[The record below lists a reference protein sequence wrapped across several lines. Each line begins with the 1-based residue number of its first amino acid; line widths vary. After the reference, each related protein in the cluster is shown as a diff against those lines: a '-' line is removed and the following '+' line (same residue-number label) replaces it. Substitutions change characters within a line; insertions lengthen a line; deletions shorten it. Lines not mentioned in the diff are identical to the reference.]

1 MKRFWLIGIAAMA
14 GVGFLA
20 GCGARS
26 SVPTEGEF
34 AAMAVPQ
41 FSAKKGLLLP
51 DTTRRALGLK
61 MAEVTER
68 KMASALEVSLRVYQ
82 VAGGV
87 GLASGMVAPEQA
99 KRLQK
104 GQAVEMHIGDKAA
117 AGKVVQ
123 VSDELQR
130 ATGFSEVL
138 VEIPDAG
145 EGLVVGMFVQARV
158 PRESSESVVTIPRA
172 ALLECSEGQF
182 VYTVSGEHLVRT
194 TVKVGASN
202 KDWVE
207 IVDGLYA
214 GDQVVAEPVMSL
226 WLTELA
232 AVKGGQAC
240 CAEPPKGK

>member
-1 MKRFWLIGIAAMA
+1 MKRFWWIGIGALA
-14 GVGFLA
+14 GAGLLA

-26 SVPTEGEF
+26 SVPTEGEP

-51 DTTRRALGLK
+51 DTTRRSLGLK

-68 KMASALEVSLRVYQ
+68 RIASALEVSLRVYR

-87 GLASGMVAPEQA
+87 GLASGMMAPEQA

-104 GQAVEMHIGDKAA
+104 GQAVETRVGDKAVT
-117 AGKVVQ
+117 GKVVR

-130 ATGFSEVL
+130 ATGLAEVL

-145 EGLVVGMFVQARV
+145 EGLVAGGFVQARV
-158 PRESSESVVTIPRA
+158 PGESSESVVTVPRA
-172 ALLECSEGQF
+172 ALLGCSEGQF
-182 VYTVSGEHLVRT
+182 VYSASGEHLVRT

-207 IVDGLYA
+207 IIDGLYA

-240 CAEPPKGK
+240 CIEPPKGK

>member
-1 MKRFWLIGIAAMA
+1 MGL
-14 GVGFLA
+14 LA

-26 SVPTEGEF
+26 SVPAEGES
-34 AAMAVPQ
+34 AAVAVPQ

-51 DTTRRALGLK
+51 DTTRQALGLK

-68 KMASALEVSLRVYQ
+68 KIASALEVSLRVYQ

-104 GQAVEMHIGDKAA
+104 GQAVEIRVGEKAVT
-117 AGKVVQ
+117 GKVVR

-130 ATGFSEVL
+130 GDRTRGSARRNPRGRRGV
-138 VEIPDAG
+138 AG
-145 EGLVVGMFVQARV
+145 GRVRSSPGAGGVGRERGDDPARCIAGMQRGAV
-158 PRESSESVVTIPRA
+158 SSIRSA
-172 ALLECSEGQF
+172 ASIWFG
-182 VYTVSGEHLVRT
+182 R

-207 IVDGLYA
+207 ITDGLYA
-214 GDQVVAEPVMSL
+214 GDQVVAQPVMSL
-226 WLTELA
+226 WMTELA

-240 CAEPPKGK
+240 CVEPPKGK

>member
-1 MKRFWLIGIAAMA
+1 MKRFWWIGIAAAA
-14 GVGFLA
+14 GVGLLA

-26 SVPTEGEF
+26 SVPAEGES
-34 AAMAVPQ
+34 AAVAVPQ

-51 DTTRRALGLK
+51 ETTRRALGLK

-68 KMASALEVSLRVYQ
+68 KIASALEVSLRVYQ

-87 GLASGMVAPEQA
+87 GLASGMVSPEQA

-104 GQAVEMHIGDKAA
+104 GQAVEMRVGDRSVT
-117 AGKVVQ
+117 GKIAR

-130 ATGFSEVL
+130 ATGLAEVL

-145 EGLVVGMFVQARV
+145 EGLPVGAFVQARV
-158 PRESSESVVTIPRA
+158 SRESSESVVTIPRA
-172 ALLECSEGQF
+172 ALLGCSEGQF

-194 TVKVGASN
+194 AVKLGASN

-207 IVDGLYA
+207 IIDGLYA
-214 GDQVVAEPVMSL
+214 GDQVVAQPVMSL

>member
-1 MKRFWLIGIAAMA
+1 MNRLWLIAVAAVA
-14 GVGFLA
+14 GMGLLA

-26 SVPTEGEF
+26 SAPAEGES
-34 AAMAVPQ
+34 AVVAVPQ

-51 DTTRRALGLK
+51 ETTRQALGLK
-61 MAEVTER
+61 MAEVAER
-68 KMASALEVSLRVYQ
+68 KIASALELSLRVYQ
-82 VAGGV
+82 VADGV

-104 GQAVEMHIGDKAA
+104 GQAVEIRVGEKEVP
-117 AGKVVQ
+117 GKVVR
-123 VSDELQR
+123 VSDELLK
-130 ATGFSEVL
+130 ATGLAEVL

-145 EGLVVGMFVQARV
+145 EGLSVGAFVQARA
-158 PRESSESVVTIPRA
+158 PGESSESVVTIPRA
-172 ALLECSEGQF
+172 ALLGCSEGQF

-207 IVDGLYA
+207 IRDGLYA
-214 GDQVVAEPVMSL
+214 GDQVVAQPVMSL

>member
-1 MKRFWLIGIAAMA
+1 MKRFWLIGMAGLA
-14 GVGFLA
+14 GVGLLA
-20 GCGARS
+20 GCGAHS
-26 SVPTEGEF
+26 SAAAAGES
-34 AAMAVPQ
+34 AAVAVPQ

-51 DTTRRALGLK
+51 ETTRLALGLK
-61 MAEVTER
+61 MAEVAER
-68 KMASALEVSLRVYQ
+68 KIASALEVSLRVYQ

-87 GLASGMVAPEQA
+87 GLASGMVAPGEA

-104 GQAVEMHIGDKAA
+104 GQAVEMRVGDKAVT
-117 AGKVVQ
+117 GKVVR
-123 VSDELQR
+123 VSDELLR
-130 ATGFSEVL
+130 ATGLAEVL

-145 EGLVVGMFVQARV
+145 EGLAVGAFVQGRV

-172 ALLECSEGQF
+172 ALLGCSEGQF

-194 TVKVGASN
+194 AVKTGAGN
-202 KDWVE
+202 PDWVE
-207 IVDGLYA
+207 ITDGLYA

-232 AVKGGQAC
+232 AIKGGQAC

>member
-1 MKRFWLIGIAAMA
+1 MKRFWLIGIAALA
-14 GVGFLA
+14 AVGLLV
-20 GCGARS
+20 GCGAHS
-26 SVPTEGEF
+26 SVPEAGES
-34 AAMAVPQ
+34 AAVAVPQ

-51 DTTRRALGLK
+51 ETTRLALGLK

-68 KMASALEVSLRVYQ
+68 KIASALEVSLRVYQ
-82 VAGGV
+82 VVGGV

-104 GQAVEMHIGDKAA
+104 GQAVEMRVGDRAVK
-117 AGKVVQ
+117 GRVVR
-123 VSDELQR
+123 VSDELQK
-130 ATGFSEVL
+130 ATGLAEVL

-145 EGLVVGMFVQARV
+145 EGLPVGAFVQARV

-172 ALLECSEGQF
+172 ALLGCSEGQF
-182 VYTVSGEHLVRT
+182 VYTASGAHLVRT
-194 TVKVGASN
+194 AVKVGASN
-202 KDWVE
+202 PDWVE
-207 IVDGLYA
+207 IIDGLYA

-232 AVKGGQAC
+232 AIKGGQAC

>member
-1 MKRFWLIGIAAMA
+1 MKRFWLIGMAALA
-14 GVGFLA
+14 GVGLLA

-26 SVPTEGEF
+26 SVPAEGES

-51 DTTRRALGLK
+51 DTTRRALGLT

-104 GQAVEMHIGDKAA
+104 GQAVEMRVGDKAV

-130 ATGFSEVL
+130 ATGFLEVL

-145 EGLVVGMFVQARV
+145 EGLAVGTFVQARV

-172 ALLECSEGQF
+172 ALLGCSEGQF